1 MLKIN
6 AFHRIYVF
14 FSDDIENQM
23 YLSNPQRNQINNQDL
38 PKSIINLTL
47 MNFATNLPEQPTFN
61 DSKFKQTMRE
71 NLKFIRGL
79 FYLTKKIFML

>member
-1 MLKIN
+1 
-6 AFHRIYVF
+6 
-14 FSDDIENQM
+14 
-23 YLSNPQRNQINNQDL
+23 
-38 PKSIINLTL
+38 